1 MYESRSIVSVAATER
16 HGVHTSPAIPAVRGS
31 AGVSF
36 VTMIDD
42 VRYEILREGEDRPGG
57 VRLAL
62 ENGAVFTGRGFGA
75 STSAGGEVVFNTA
88 MCGYQEALTDPSYTG
103 QILVMTATEMG
114 NYGVAPADVESDE
127 VAVAGFIVRNQ
138 SRIRS
143 NHRAD
148 DHLHRWLQKAG
159 IPALEDLDTRAIVRM
174 LRSEGAMRGVIEPD
188 PSVSDEDLVARA
200 RGLQSMSGCNLAAE
214 VGAEAPGTF
223 DEDLGE
229 WAGDVGMRAE
239 SPMVVVAIDCGAKRN
254 IYRHLAERGCRV
266 RFVPHDISA
275 EDLRSQYEK
284 GEVHG
289 LFISNGPGDPAAVE
303 STIQTLREVA
313 GEIPTFGI
321 CLGHQLLAL
330 SLGASTWKLKF
341 GHRGANQPVRNEMT
355 GRVEI
360 TSQNHG
366 FCVDE
371 DSLAAVGGEVTH
383 RHLNDGTVA
392 GFRHAERPIFSVQFH
407 PEASPGPHDSSYLF
421 DAFIRMM
428 GHRRPV
434 AAEDFL
440 PAEASAVE
448 AGSS

>member
-1 MYESRSIVSVAATER
+1 
-16 HGVHTSPAIPAVRGS
+16 
-31 AGVSF
+31 
-36 VTMIDD
+36 MIDN
-42 VRYEILREGEDRPGG
+42 VRYDVLPEGESRPGG

-62 ENGAVFTGRGFGA
+62 ENGAIFTGRGFGA
-75 STSAGGEVVFNTA
+75 GVSVGGEVVFNTA
-88 MCGYQEALTDPSYTG
+88 MGGYQEALTDPSYTG
-103 QILVMTATEMG
+103 QILVMTATEIG
-114 NYGVAPADVESDE
+114 NYGVAPEDVESGD
-127 VAVAGFIVRNQ
+127 VAVAGFIVRNH
-138 SRIRS
+138 SRVRS

-148 DHLHRWLQKAG
+148 DHLHRWLERAG
-159 IPALEDLDTRAIVRM
+159 IPGLEDLDTRAIVRM
-174 LRSEGAMRGVIEPD
+174 LRTEGAMRGVIEPD
-188 PSVSDEDLVARA
+188 SSVSDADLVERA
-200 RGLQSMSGCNLAAE
+200 RGLRSMSGCNLAAE
-214 VGAEAPGTF
+214 VGAEEPGAFT
-223 DEDLGE
+223 EDLGE
-229 WAGDVGMRAE
+229 WAGEVGIRTE
-239 SPMVVVAIDCGAKRN
+239 TPRVVVAIDCGAKRN
-254 IYRHLAERGCRV
+254 IYRHLVERGCEV

-275 EDLRSQYEK
+275 DDLRAKYK
-284 GEVHG
+284 NGEVDG

-371 DSLAAVGGEVTH
+371 ASLASVGAEVTH

-392 GFRHAERPIFSVQFH
+392 GFRHADRPIFSVQFH

-428 GHRRPV
+428 GHRGPV
-434 AAEDFL
+434 GAEDFL
-440 PAEASAVE
+440 PTADPAVGT
-448 AGSS
+448 GSP